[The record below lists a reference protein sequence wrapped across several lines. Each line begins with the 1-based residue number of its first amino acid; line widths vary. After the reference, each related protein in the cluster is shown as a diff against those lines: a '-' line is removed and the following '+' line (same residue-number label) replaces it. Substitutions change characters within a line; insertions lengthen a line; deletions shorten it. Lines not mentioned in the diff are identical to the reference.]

1 MTSDHPNTWAAQAI
15 RRLHAEGRAYG
26 PTPLRPLPLH
36 ALEGIEVYLKD
47 ESAHPTGS
55 LKHRLVRAMFC
66 QAVATGRITA
76 DTTVVAAT
84 GGAVAV
90 AGARFARLLGLSFV
104 AVVPAGTPADT
115 LARVEREGG
124 RWRPAEGPPAG
135 VQQEARALAERLGGH
150 FLDHFTDA
158 ERALAGCGEPTV
170 ADEIFEQLREEPHPV
185 PAWIVT
191 GAGTG
196 ATSASIGRH
205 LRHHG
210 HPTRL
215 AVVDPENSAYFPAW
229 ASGCPDY
236 ATGMPSRIPGIGRP
250 RTEPGFLPAVIDLVI
265 PVPDAASIAALRWLH
280 DTARVPAGPAA
291 GTGLWGVCHLVA
303 RMREAGTRG
312 SVVTLVGDHAEPY
325 RNTHLDPEW
334 VRARG
339 LDPAPYAGAVE
350 RFAETGEWPAA
361 GSGPAPGGA

>member
-1 MTSDHPNTWAAQAI
+1 MTPDHPNTWAAQAI

-26 PTPLRPLPLH
+26 PTPLRPLPLP

-104 AVVPAGTPADT
+104 AVVPARTPADT

-124 RWRPAEGPPAG
+124 RWQPAEGPPAG

-265 PVPDAASIAALRWLH
+265 PVPDAASIAALRWLR

-303 RMREAGTRG
+303 RMREAGARG

-350 RFAETGEWPAA
+350 RFADTGEWPAA
-361 GSGPAPGGA
+361 GSGPATGGS